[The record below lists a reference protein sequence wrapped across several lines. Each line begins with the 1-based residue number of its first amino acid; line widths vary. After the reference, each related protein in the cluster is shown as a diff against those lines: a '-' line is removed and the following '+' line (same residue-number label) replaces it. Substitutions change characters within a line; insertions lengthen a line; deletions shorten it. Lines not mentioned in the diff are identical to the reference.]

1 MKKYKNRNEVPSE
14 YKWDLTEYC
23 KDDKEFNEL
32 YAQAKKMVDELPNY
46 VGCTKSKDKLYEY
59 IKSSVATNSLID
71 RLYVYALMLNDQE
84 LGVSS
89 SQEKVSKIEDLYNS
103 YSINTN
109 FFEPELLKLD
119 KESYNSLFNKK
130 ELDEYKSLLD
140 KIYRNKDHIISEE
153 KENIVSSLVNA
164 MGNFEIMSSTMLNS
178 EHDYG
183 TITINGEEEKISS
196 TNYRRL
202 MKNPNREI
210 RKEVRDK
217 FCKTLDR
224 YGATSAQLLNGYV
237 KGNIET
243 AKIHNYDNAWERK
256 IFELNMPSEAYECL
270 KNTTEEHLDSL
281 QRYYRIFKKLTGI
294 EDLHQYDLDLELTK
308 NDKEYSIEEAQ
319 KLCLKAVEP
328 LGAEYQKM
336 FKKIFDDKHI
346 DYAQYPGK
354 CSGGYNIKDMEHNSR
369 ILMSYNYDLDSVSI
383 IAHEGGHN
391 VHNQMLMKYV
401 PVHYNYVSTLCSE
414 VTSLTNECLLSSY
427 VAKNG
432 ESNDI
437 KIAGIHNILRVI
449 VTNLFGAIREGKM
462 EQDFYNHVL
471 LGNSITK
478 DYMDNLTYK
487 SLEKY
492 YGNEVILDE
501 HSKNSWIN
509 RSHYYNNFYMYDYA
523 FSISVATYVASEIL
537 SGNKDILD
545 RYMKYLSTGS
555 DKWPVEAF
563 AILGI
568 DLTKKEVYEKAIKY
582 FDSLLDELEKL
593 CK

>member
-1 MKKYKNRNEVPSE
+1 MQKYKNRNEVPDK
-14 YKWDLTEYC
+14 YKWDISEYC

-32 YAQAKKMVDELPNY
+32 YEEAKKMVDELPNY
-46 VGCTKSKDKLYEY
+46 VGCTNDKDKLYEY
-59 IKSSVATNSLID
+59 IKLSTDTNSLID

-84 LGVSS
+84 LGISS
-89 SQEKVSKIEDLYNS
+89 SQEKVSKIEDLYNN

-109 FFEPELLKLD
+109 FFEPELLELD
-119 KESYNSLFNKK
+119 KESYNNLFKKK
-130 ELDEYKSLLD
+130 ELDEYKFLLD
-140 KIYRNKDHIISEE
+140 NIYRNKDHIISEE
-153 KENIVSSLVNA
+153 KENIVSTLVNA
-164 MGNFEIMSSTMLNS
+164 MGNFENMSSTMLNS

-183 TITINGEEEKISS
+183 TINIDGEEEKIST

-202 MKNPNREI
+202 MRNPNREI

-217 FCKTLDR
+217 YCKTLDR

-237 KGNIET
+237 KGRIEVSRIHNFKDAWE
-243 AKIHNYDNAWERK
+243 AKIFD
-256 IFELNMPSEAYECL
+256 LNMPNEAYECL
-270 KNTTEEHLDSL
+270 RKTTEEHLDSF
-281 QRYYRIFKKLTGI
+281 QRYYKVFKKASGLD
-294 EDLHQYDLDLELTK
+294 ELHQYDLNIELTK
-308 NDKEYSIEEAQ
+308 NTKEYSIEEAQ

-328 LGAEYQKM
+328 LGDEYQKM

-354 CSGGYNIKDMEHNSR
+354 CSGGYSIKDMEHNSR

-383 IAHEGGHN
+383 IAHEGGHD

-401 PVHYNYVSTLCSE
+401 PIHYNYVSTLCSE
-414 VTSLTNECLLSSY
+414 VASLTNECLLSSY
-427 VAKNG
+427 VATNG
-432 ESNDI
+432 ETNDI

-449 VTNLFGAIREGKM
+449 AGNLFGIVREAKM
-462 EQDFYNHVL
+462 EQDFYNHVAD
-471 LGNSITK
+471 GNTITK
-478 DYMDNLTYK
+478 DYMDKLTYE

-509 RSHYYNNFYMYDYA
+509 RSHYYNNYYMYSYA
-523 FSISVATYVASEIL
+523 FSISVASYVAYEIL
-537 SGNKDILD
+537 NGNKDMLD

-555 DKWPVEAF
+555 DKWPIEAF
-563 AILGI
+563 AILGV
-568 DLTKKEVYEKAIKY
+568 DLTNKEVYEKAIKY
-582 FDSLLDELEKL
+582 FDGLLDEFEKL